1 MSSADPSRQS
11 KPVDGDRRGRTK
23 PRRRK
28 AGEVP
33 PAPDRG
39 LLRHQARTL
48 ALQVLF
54 EIELTGHDVREALA
68 HAFSG
73 PDDADVEPIPPF
85 EGVPPAVRAYAER
98 IVHGSLLHLYRIDP
112 ILTEAAP
119 NFGGEQTPAVDRSVL
134 RLATYELMYQP
145 DIPPK
150 VAINEAVEL
159 AKHYGGENSG
169 RFVNGVLRTVL
180 ARVQAMAKSA
190 AEPAT
195 APAAQDERETD

>member
-1 MSSADPSRQS
+1 MSSVDPSR
-11 KPVDGDRRGRTK
+11 PATPGGGDRR
-23 PRRRK
+23 RRAKRRQS
-28 AGEVP
+28 APGGAP

-54 EIELTGHDVREALA
+54 EIELTGHDVRAALA

-73 PDDADVEPIPPF
+73 PDDPDGDQTGPPDA
-85 EGVPPAVRAYAER
+85 VPPDVQAYAER
-98 IVHGSLLHLYRIDP
+98 IVHGALLHLYRIDP

-119 NFGGEQTPAVDRSVL
+119 GFGGDQTPVVDRSVL
-134 RLATYELMYQP
+134 RIATYELMYQP

-169 RFVNGVLRTVL
+169 RFVNGVLRTVFGRVQEL
-180 ARVQAMAKSA
+180 ARSA
-190 AEPAT
+190 AGN
-195 APAAQDERETD
+195 APQDAGAAE